1 LSQINYKSIP
11 LNTIPSP
18 EDKRD
23 YPISKLV
30 AQVNVFPDQ
39 FEIPYNNK
47 IKNQGN
53 VCSCVGHSLSYCRE
67 ITEEKQNKKFFEF
80 SPGFIYANREL
91 NHYQGEGMIP
101 REALESVKKYGCV
114 VQSVF
119 PFNDDYSALKN
130 KFISKKDYLLK
141 YAYPY
146 RISSYCR
153 LYTTNEIKNALMQLG
168 AVTICVPIYESF
180 YNTISNGVV
189 SIPKSN
195 EKLYGYHEMTITGW
209 RKDNKWITLNS
220 WGGNWGNRG
229 RCYLD
234 FKFPIV
240 EAWSITDDILP
251 HPEPEPEKQKY
262 WRVQLGAFKNKSN
275 CEKYQKKIFNETG
288 WKSYIVFIDG
298 FYKLQMNCFINKTN
312 AQNFSKQLKSMGY
325 NNFIV
330 FY

>member
-1 LSQINYKSIP
+1 
-11 LNTIPSP
+11 
-18 EDKRD
+18 
-23 YPISKLV
+23 
-30 AQVNVFPDQ
+30 
-39 FEIPYNNK
+39 
-47 IKNQGN
+47 
-53 VCSCVGHSLSYCRE
+53 
-67 ITEEKQNKKFFEF
+67 
-80 SPGFIYANREL
+80 
-91 NHYQGEGMIP
+91 
-101 REALESVKKYGCV
+101 
-114 VQSVF
+114 
-119 PFNDDYSALKN
+119 
-130 KFISKKDYLLK
+130 
-141 YAYPY
+141 
-146 RISSYCR
+146 